1 MAKDNKYGFGV
12 LGCGVISD
20 THLDA
25 IAKLPNAET
34 IAVCDRVEE
43 AAKSKAE
50 KYGCEYYVDLD
61 EMLKDDRIDVVN
73 VVVPSGLHAPLGIQ
87 CADAGKHVICTKPI
101 DVTLEKID
109 ALIEAGE
116 RNNVKI
122 GATHQFR
129 GYTIYKKIKNY
140 AETGKLGKLLYG
152 NAKVPWYRTDEYYSD
167 GWHGTKKLDGG
178 GALMNQSIHYVDLLI
193 WIMGDVEVLGGFAD
207 ALDHDMIE
215 VEDCATAALKFTSGA
230 QGVIQGT
237 TCTYQG
243 HPAELEIH
251 GTKGNIITVGED
263 IRLWEVEGEDTIFDP
278 EAGEAG
284 GAAKPE
290 DGMKGEAVDAH
301 TEQIG
306 DLLDAVENDRE
317 PKLSAREARRA
328 VEVILKIYESS
339 ETGRMVRFD

>member
-1 MAKDNKYGFGV
+1 MANDRTYGFGV

-25 IAKLPNAET
+25 IRALPNGK
-34 IAVCDRVEE
+34 IVAVCDKVEE
-43 AAKSKAE
+43 AAQSKAQQ
-50 KYGCEYYVDLD
+50 YGCEYYADLD
-61 EMLKDDRIDVVN
+61 EMLQDDRIDVVN
-73 VVVPSGLHAPLGIQ
+73 VVVPSGLHAPLGIK
-87 CADAGKHVICTKPI
+87 CAEAGKHVICTKPI

-109 ALIEAGE
+109 ELIAAGE

-129 GYTIYKKIKNY
+129 GYTLFKRIKEY
-140 AETGKLGKLLYG
+140 AVEGRLGKLLYG
-152 NAKVPWYRTDEYYSD
+152 NAQVPWYRTDEYYSD
-167 GWHGTKKLDGG
+167 SWHGTKELDGG

-193 WIMGDVEVLGGFAD
+193 WIMGDVDRLGGFAD

-215 VEDCATAALKFTSGA
+215 VEDCATAALKFKSGA

-243 HPAELEIH
+243 HPAVLEIH
-251 GTKGNIITVGED
+251 GTSGNIVTVGDELK
-263 IRLWEVEGEDTIFDP
+263 LWEVEGEETIFNPD
-278 EAGEAG
+278 AGTVG
-284 GAAKPE
+284 GAADPKE
-290 DGMKGEAVDAH
+290 GMKGEAVQAH

-339 ETGRMVRFD
+339 ESGQMVTFD